1 MGYVITTCMEHMGYV
16 ITTWRS
22 ICILTK
28 NVQLVKNNVTSAKL
42 WGGGGGGDVQ
52 FVTKVAA

>member
-1 MGYVITTCMEHMGYV
+1 MEHMGYV